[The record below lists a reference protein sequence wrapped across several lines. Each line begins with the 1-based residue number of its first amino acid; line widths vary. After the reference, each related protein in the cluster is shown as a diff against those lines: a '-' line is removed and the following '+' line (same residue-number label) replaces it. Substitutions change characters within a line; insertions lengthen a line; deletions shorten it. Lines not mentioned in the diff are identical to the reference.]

1 MSPQKTK
8 SSEGNDSALGQP
20 PALGEAYAKALDMLS
35 PERRKVWA
43 NKISQTGKPDESMV
57 SRSQQ
62 PNKAKSRPLAARRMS
77 GKEGR
82 SSMLSR

>member
-20 PALGEAYAKALDMLS
+20 PALGEAYAMALDMLP

-43 NKISQTGKPDESMV
+43 SKISQPDESMV

-62 PNKAKSRPLAARRMS
+62 PNRARTRPLARGAM
-77 GKEGR
+77 R
-82 SSMLSR
+82 SSTNRLPLAR